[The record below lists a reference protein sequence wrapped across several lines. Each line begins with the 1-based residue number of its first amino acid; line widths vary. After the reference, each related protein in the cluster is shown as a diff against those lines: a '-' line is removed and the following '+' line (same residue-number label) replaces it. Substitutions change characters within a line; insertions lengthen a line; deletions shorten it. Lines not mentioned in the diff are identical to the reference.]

1 MRLTFHHFR
10 RLGDFPSPMWLCLF
24 AEGTRLTPQKLEV
37 SQEYSKKNGLPVLQH
52 HLQPRARGF
61 SHIIENLERDKI
73 KYILDT
79 TVCINGDEKEATL
92 SNVMSGNSVS
102 FDVYTRRIPV
112 ADLPKDDEG
121 LSKWLV
127 DLYVR
132 KDQAKQR

>member
-1 MRLTFHHFR
+1 
-10 RLGDFPSPMWLCLF
+10 MWLCLF

-52 HLQPRARGF
+52 HLQPRTRGF
-61 SHIIENLERDKI
+61 NHIVENLERDKI

-112 ADLPKDDEG
+112 ADLPEDDEG

-132 KDQAKQR
+132 KDKAKQRCVFQLFIY